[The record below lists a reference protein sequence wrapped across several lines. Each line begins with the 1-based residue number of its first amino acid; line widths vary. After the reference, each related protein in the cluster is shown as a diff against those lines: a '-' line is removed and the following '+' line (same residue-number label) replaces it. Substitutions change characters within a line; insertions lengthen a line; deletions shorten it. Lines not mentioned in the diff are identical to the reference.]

1 MNKDGNMAVLGRL
14 KTMEKNGNTEPLRLY
29 KSLHGEE
36 KLQFALQLKMDRTA
50 AFLSC
55 QEYKKAETI
64 ATDEVKDGWLTEA
77 MIANMQGLTN
87 YTKDE
92 SQRQRLAEF
101 MEGLPTKPHERKVL
115 LCGHGALIQQVPEES
130 WDVCFCR
137 G

>member
-1 MNKDGNMAVLGRL
+1 VQVDGMNKDGNMAVLGRL
-14 KTMEKNGNTEPLRLY
+14 KTMEKNGITEPLKIY
-29 KSLHGEE
+29 KTLHGEE

-77 MIANMQGLTN
+77 MIASMQGLSN

-92 SQRQRLAEF
+92 SQKQQLADF
-101 MEGLPTKPHERKVL
+101 LEGLSSRPHERKDL
-115 LCGHGALIQQVPEES
+115 ADKGWLQY
-130 WDVCFCR
+130 
-137 G
+137 